1 MPTLLLTRKDVNTLI
16 SMKDVIRIVEQAFR
30 DWAEGKGSM
39 PPKAY
44 LQVKDGDFRAM
55 PAALPG
61 AAGMKWVNVHTGNPA
76 QGLPTVM
83 ALLIYNDPATG
94 YPLAVMDA
102 TEITGYRTGATAA
115 IASRYLARKNASTL
129 GVVGAGRQAYMQILS
144 HLELF
149 TFTEIKVYD
158 LFPKAA
164 ERLVSLLPQYPLKAV
179 SLQEA
184 VRSDIVCT
192 VTPARQPVVI
202 KEYIVP
208 GTHINAI
215 GADAE
220 GKEELEPAVLK
231 MATVVVDDLRQAS
244 KAGEINV
251 PISKGLYTPEEVQ
264 ANLGEIITGRKIGRT
279 SDTQVTIFD
288 STGVAIED
296 IAVASML
303 YSRAKDK
310 GMGLALNLVEL

>member
-1 MPTLLLTRKDVNTLI
+1 MSTLLLTRKDVSGLL
-16 SMKDVIRIVEQAFR
+16 SMKDAIRVVEQAFR
-30 DWAEGKGSM
+30 DWTEGKGAM

-76 QGLPTVM
+76 QSLPTVM
-83 ALLIYNDPATG
+83 AVLIYNDPATG

-115 IASRYLARKNASTL
+115 LASKYLARKNVRTL
-129 GVVGAGRQAYMQILS
+129 GVVGAGRQAYMQILG
-144 HLELF
+144 HLQLF
-149 TFTEIKVYD
+149 TFSEIRVYD

-164 ERLVSLLPQYPLKAV
+164 ERLVAMLPQYPLKAV
-179 SLQEA
+179 SLEEA
-184 VRSDIVCT
+184 VASDIVCT
-192 VTPARQPVVI
+192 VTPARQPIVK
-202 KEYIVP
+202 KEYVLP

-220 GKEELEPAVLK
+220 GKEELEPDVLK

-251 PISKGLYTPEEVQ
+251 PISKGLYTAEEVQ
-264 ANLGEIITGRKIGRT
+264 ANLGEVMTGRKQGRT
-279 SDTQVTIFD
+279 DDRQVTIFD

-296 IAVASML
+296 IAVANLL
-303 YSRAKDK
+303 Y
-310 GMGLALNLVEL
+310 GLAKQKGIGTLLNIVEA